1 MALIENAG
9 TEPMGVVAAVMGLVK
24 LPRGRAAAVADVQ
37 ASSAVLAEL
46 PARLR
51 ELGFLDGEEVEVL
64 ATGLSGG
71 PLAVRVGETTFALR
85 VREAECVTVRAIPS

>member
-1 MALIENAG
+1 
-9 TEPMGVVAAVMGLVK
+9 MGVVAAVMGLVK
-24 LPRGRAAAVADVQ
+24 LPRGCAAAVADVK
-37 ASSAVLAEL
+37 AVSPLPADL

-51 ELGFLDGEEVEVL
+51 ELGFLDGEEVRVL

-85 VREAECVTVRAIPS
+85 LREAECVTVRAIPS

>member
-1 MALIENAG
+1 
-9 TEPMGVVAAVMGLVK
+9 MGVVAAVMGLVT
-24 LPRGRAAAVADVQ
+24 LPRGRAAAVADVRA
-37 ASSAVLAEL
+37 ASPVLVDL

-64 ATGLSGG
+64 AAGLSGG

-85 VREAECVTVRAIPS
+85 LREAECVTVRVIPS

>member
-1 MALIENAG
+1 
-9 TEPMGVVAAVMGLVK
+9 MGVVAAVMGLAK

-37 ASSAVLAEL
+37 AASPALADL

-51 ELGFLDGEEVEVL
+51 ELGFLEGEDIEVL
-64 ATGLSGG
+64 APSRSGG

-85 VREAECVTVRAIPS
+85 LREAQCVTVRALPS

>member
-1 MALIENAG
+1 
-9 TEPMGVVAAVMGLVK
+9 MGVVAAVMGLVK
-24 LPRGRAAAVADVQ
+24 LPRGRAAAIADVR
-37 ASSAVLAEL
+37 ASSAVLADL

-51 ELGFLDGEEVEVL
+51 ELGFLDGEEIEVL
-64 ATGLSGG
+64 TAGLSGG

>member
-1 MALIENAG
+1 
-9 TEPMGVVAAVMGLVK
+9 MGVVAAVMGLVK
-24 LPRGRAAAVADVQ
+24 LPRGRAAAIADVR
-37 ASSAVLAEL
+37 ASSAVLADL

-51 ELGFLDGEEVEVL
+51 ELGFLDGEEIEVL
-64 ATGLSGG
+64 AAGLSGG

>member
-1 MALIENAG
+1 
-9 TEPMGVVAAVMGLVK
+9 MGVVAAVMGLAK

-37 ASSAVLAEL
+37 AASPALADL

-51 ELGFLDGEEVEVL
+51 ELGFLEGEDIEVL

-85 VREAECVTVRAIPS
+85 IREAQCVTVRACPS

>member
-1 MALIENAG
+1 
-9 TEPMGVVAAVMGLVK
+9 MGVVAAVMGLVK
-24 LPRGRAAAVADVQ
+24 LPRGRTAAVADVR
-37 ASSAVLAEL
+37 ASSAVLADL

-51 ELGFLDGEEVEVL
+51 ELGFLDGEEIEVL
-64 ATGLSGG
+64 AAGLSGG

>member
-1 MALIENAG
+1 
-9 TEPMGVVAAVMGLVK
+9 MGVVAAVMGLVN
-24 LPRGRAAAVADVQ
+24 LPRGRAAAVADVR
-37 ASSAVLAEL
+37 AGSPALADL

-51 ELGFLDGEEVEVL
+51 ELGFLEGEEVRVL

-85 VREAECVTVRAIPS
+85 IREAECVTVRATPL

>member
-1 MALIENAG
+1 
-9 TEPMGVVAAVMGLVK
+9 MGVVAAVMGLVK
-24 LPRGRAAAVADVQ
+24 LPRGRAAAIADVR
-37 ASSAVLAEL
+37 ASSAVLADL

-51 ELGFLDGEEVEVL
+51 ELGFLDGEEIEVL
-64 ATGLSGG
+64 ATTGLSGG

>member
-1 MALIENAG
+1 
-9 TEPMGVVAAVMGLVK
+9 MGVVAAVMGLVK
-24 LPRGRAAAVADVQ
+24 LPRGRAAAVADVK
-37 ASSAVLAEL
+37 AVSPLPADL

-51 ELGFLDGEEVEVL
+51 ELGFLDGEEVRVL

-85 VREAECVTVRAIPS
+85 LREAECVTVRTIPS

>member
-1 MALIENAG
+1 
-9 TEPMGVVAAVMGLVK
+9 MGVVAAVMGLVK
-24 LPRGRAAAVADVQ
+24 LPRGRAAAIADVQ
-37 ASSAVLAEL
+37 ASSPVLADL

-51 ELGFLDGEEVEVL
+51 ELGFLDGEEVKVL

-85 VREAECVTVRAIPS
+85 VREAECVTVRTIPA